1 VLRTVAEENRVRR
14 LVTAVVVAA
23 MLALSGCGRQVT
35 GLNQP
40 NNGGI
45 VPVGQTLI
53 RFETAGQL
61 NFQNVTYLIVFNTTG
76 NNEQPYA
83 QGYQNSDFKNWS
95 AYFIVGGGQ
104 GFASFPGLYQIF
116 QDPASGNANK
126 FQIQIPQG
134 AVNFQTSIPNANAQF
149 GFQITFNRCLLD
161 LPPPSA
167 NPPPPITSNRT
178 CPPYTYI
185 ATNWNVS
192 IFTLDNTNS
201 PIDSLGVTGP
211 SDTSYKFGFDTAQLV
226 NTNNFK
232 PGGSAAVS
240 NPAAQIIGVEVFST
254 PPNGATSSPSPV
266 PSPSTSPTAAPSRAP
281 AALR

>member
-1 VLRTVAEENRVRR
+1 
-14 LVTAVVVAA
+14 
-23 MLALSGCGRQVT
+23 MLMVSGCGRQVT

-40 NNGGI
+40 SLGGGI

-61 NFQNVTYLIVFNTTG
+61 DFQNVTYLIVFNTTG

-95 AYFIVGGGQ
+95 AYFIVGGGA
-104 GFASFPGLYQIF
+104 GFANSPGLYQIF

-126 FQIQIPQG
+126 FQVPIPQG
-134 AVNFQTSIPNANAQF
+134 TVNFQTSIPNANAQF

-167 NPPPPITSNRT
+167 NQVPPVTSNRT

-192 IFTLDNTNS
+192 IFTLDRTNS
-201 PIDSLGVTGP
+201 PIDSLGTTGP
-211 SDTSYKFGFDTAQLV
+211 SDTSYKFLFDTATLV

-232 PGGSAAVS
+232 PGGSVAVQ
-240 NPAAQIIGVEVFST
+240 NAAAQIVGIEVFST
-254 PPNGATSSPSPV
+254 PPNGAVSSPSPV

-281 AALR
+281 VSRTRT